1 MDEHC
6 IFHHLLIPTDGS
18 EASIKAA
25 ELGFRLARMCTAK
38 VTVVYVMDTSL
49 MDELTRFSEREHEDV
64 RAELRES
71 GWRYV
76 DYLEELAR
84 NYHLSVEKVVL
95 EGEPYKEIVDLAQR
109 NDVDLIVMGHVG
121 RRGPRRILVGSV
133 TERVIEFAHC
143 PVLVVKS

>member
-1 MDEHC
+1 MNDQC
-6 IFHHLLIPTDGS
+6 IFYHLLIPTDGS
-18 EASIKAA
+18 EASIRAA
-25 ELGFRLARMCTAK
+25 ELGFRLALVCKAK
-38 VTVVYVMDTSL
+38 VTVMYVMDTSL
-49 MDELTRFSEREHEDV
+49 MDELSRFSDRQRNDV

-84 NYHLSVEKVVL
+84 NYHVSVEKVIL

-109 NDVDLIVMGHVG
+109 SDVDLIVMGHVG
-121 RRGPRRILVGSV
+121 RHGPRRILVGSV
-133 TERVIEFAHC
+133 TERVIEFANC